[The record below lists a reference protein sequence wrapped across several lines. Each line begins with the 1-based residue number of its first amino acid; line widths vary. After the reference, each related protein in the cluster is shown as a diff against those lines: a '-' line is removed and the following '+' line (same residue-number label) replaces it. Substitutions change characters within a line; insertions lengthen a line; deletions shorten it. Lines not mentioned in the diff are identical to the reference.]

1 MRISYKGFL
10 RERVQRKV
18 ITIRPEASFYEANT
32 LIREKGIRH
41 LPVVDADQKLVGL
54 LTDRDLRAAG
64 PSQASD
70 LSVHEIH
77 YVLQKLKVSSFMT
90 PREKLITVTPEVVI
104 EEAVQLMHQHKIGCL
119 PIVEGDRLY
128 GIITETDILAHFVD
142 IFGLRQK
149 GTRLT
154 VALEDKPGSMIGIL
168 QVLKDHNIHLISIV
182 APSFVADGKRLLVL
196 RIESE
201 MAQEIV
207 RELENAGYEVLSI
220 GRWPSR

>member
-41 LPVVDADQKLVGL
+41 LPVVDAEQKLVGL

-90 PREKLITVTPEVVI
+90 PREKLITVSPEVVI

-168 QVLKDHNIHLISIV
+168 QVLKDHNINLISIV
-182 APSFVADGKRLLVL
+182 APSFVAGGKRLLVL

-201 MAQEIV
+201 MDQEIV

>member
-168 QVLKDHNIHLISIV
+168 QVLKDHNINLISIV
-182 APSFVADGKRLLVL
+182 APSFVAGGKRLLVL

-201 MAQEIV
+201 MDQEIV

>member
-10 RERVQRKV
+10 RERVQRSV

-41 LPVVDADQKLVGL
+41 LPVVDEDHNLVGL
-54 LTDRDLRAAG
+54 VTDRDLRAAG

-70 LSVHEIH
+70 LSIHELH
-77 YVLQKLKVSSFMT
+77 YVLQKLKVSTFMT
-90 PREKLITVTPEVVI
+90 PREKLITVNPDAVI
-104 EEAVQLMHQHKIGCL
+104 EEAVQLMHHHKIGCL
-119 PIVEGDRLY
+119 PLVEGDRLY
-128 GIITETDILAHFVD
+128 GIITETDILGHFVD
-142 IFGLRQK
+142 IFGLRQR

-168 QVLKDHNIHLISIV
+168 QVLKNHNVNVISIV

-196 RIESE
+196 RIGTE
-201 MAQEIV
+201 MYGDVVQ
-207 RELENAGYEVLSI
+207 ELEKADYEVLSI
-220 GRWPSR
+220 GKWPSR

>member
-18 ITIRPEASFYEANT
+18 ITIHPGASFYEANT

-41 LPVVDADQKLVGL
+41 LPVVDAEQKLVGL
-54 LTDRDLRAAG
+54 VTDRDLRAAG

-70 LSVHEIH
+70 LSIHELH
-77 YVLQKLKVSSFMT
+77 YVLQKLKVSAFMT
-90 PREKLITVTPEVVI
+90 PREKLITVSPDAVI
-104 EEAVQLMHQHKIGCL
+104 EEAVQLMHHHRIGCL
-119 PIVEGDRLY
+119 PLVEGDQLF

-168 QVLKDHNIHLISIV
+168 QVLKDHNINVISIV

-196 RIESE
+196 RIETE
-201 MAQEIV
+201 KYENIL
-207 RELENAGYEVLSI
+207 RGLEGAGYEVLSI
-220 GRWPSR
+220 GQWPSR

>member
-41 LPVVDADQKLVGL
+41 LPVVDAEQKLVGL

-154 VALEDKPGSMIGIL
+154 VALEDKPGSMIVIL
-168 QVLKDHNIHLISIV
+168 QVLKDHKINLISIV
-182 APSFVADGKRLLVL
+182 APSFVAGGKRLLVL

-201 MAQEIV
+201 MDQEIV

>member
-1 MRISYKGFL
+1 MKISYKGFL

-54 LTDRDLRAAG
+54 VTDRDLRAAG

-70 LSVHEIH
+70 LSIHELH
-77 YVLQKLKVSSFMT
+77 YVLQKMKVSAFMM
-90 PREKLITVTPEVVI
+90 PREKLITVSPDVVI
-104 EEAVQLMHQHKIGCL
+104 EEAVQLMHHHKVGCL
-119 PIVEGDRLY
+119 PIVEGDQLY

-168 QVLKDHNIHLISIV
+168 QVFKDHNINIISIV

-196 RIESE
+196 RIEGE
-201 MAQEIV
+201 MHEDIV
-207 RELENAGYEVLSI
+207 RELEKIGYEVLSI
-220 GRWPSR
+220 GKWPSR

>member
-41 LPVVDADQKLVGL
+41 LPVVDAEQKLVGL

-168 QVLKDHNIHLISIV
+168 QVLKDHNINLISIV
-182 APSFVADGKRLLVL
+182 APSFVAGGKRLLVL

-201 MAQEIV
+201 MDQEIV

>member
-18 ITIRPEASFYEANT
+18 ITIRPEASFFEANT

-41 LPVVDADQKLVGL
+41 LPVVGADQKLVGL
-54 LTDRDLRAAG
+54 VTDRDLRAAG

-70 LSVHEIH
+70 LSIHELH
-77 YVLQKLKVSSFMT
+77 YVLQKLKVSVFMT
-90 PREKLITVTPEVVI
+90 PREKLITVSPDAVI
-104 EEAVQLMHQHKIGCL
+104 EEAVQLMHHHKIGCL
-119 PIVEGDRLY
+119 PIVEGDQLF

-154 VALEDKPGSMIGIL
+154 VALEDKPGAMIGIL
-168 QVLKDHNIHLISIV
+168 QVLKNHNVNVISIV

-196 RIESE
+196 RIETESFE
-201 MAQEIV
+201 DIV
-207 RELENAGYEVLSI
+207 RELEKVDYEVLSI
-220 GRWPSR
+220 GKWPER

>member
-41 LPVVDADQKLVGL
+41 LPVVDAEQKLVGL

-168 QVLKDHNIHLISIV
+168 QVLKDHNINLISIV
-182 APSFVADGKRLLVL
+182 APSFVAGGKRLLVL

-201 MAQEIV
+201 MDQEIV
-207 RELENAGYEVLSI
+207 RELENADYEVLSI

>member
-168 QVLKDHNIHLISIV
+168 QVLKDHKINLISIV
-182 APSFVADGKRLLVL
+182 APSFVAGGKRLLVL

-201 MAQEIV
+201 MDQEIV

>member
-70 LSVHEIH
+70 LSVHELH

-90 PREKLITVTPEVVI
+90 PRGKLITVSPEVVI

-154 VALEDKPGSMIGIL
+154 VALEDKPGAMIGIL
-168 QVLKDHNIHLISIV
+168 QVLKDHNMNMISLV

-201 MAQEIV
+201 MDQEIV